1 MFTDDHPLH
10 SEDVQRAAGPPAPA
24 AAVDELLPSTGLGQ
38 SPLLTSLGMNY
49 YLSYNGKNR
58 CFITRFLTVLRS
70 FIDVP
75 YLTLLLEAVSE
86 IVLILRLAS

>member
-10 SEDVQRAAGPPAPA
+10 SEDVQRAAGPPA

-58 CFITRFLTVLRS
+58 CFIARFLTVLRS
-70 FIDVP
+70 LIDVT